1 MVLFLELNAKNHGV
15 RTLSA
20 FPGLGVMIAMMST
33 VLDMVGKGVEANLYV
48 CIDGAESGMIVSK
61 YD

>member
-1 MVLFLELNAKNHGV
+1 
-15 RTLSA
+15 
-20 FPGLGVMIAMMST
+20 MIAMMST